1 MKALIYHILAV
12 FFIILGIIGIFL
24 PVMPTVPF
32 LLAALY
38 FAADSPAIKNFMQSN
53 KLLKHYLAVC
63 QGEYKI
69 KPLQF
74 YGALILLWSSLII
87 SAAAIPVWYCHMI
100 LLTVGAGVS
109 YHLWHLRK
117 K

>member
-38 FAADSPAIKNFMQSN
+38 FAADSPAIKNFMQNN

-63 QGEYKI
+63 RGEYKMSRG
-69 KPLQF
+69 QF
-74 YGALILLWSSLII
+74 HGSLILLWGSLVI
-87 SAAAIPVWYCHMI
+87 SGLAFPIWYCR
-100 LLTVGAGVS
+100 LLLLAVGLGVS
-109 YHLWHLRK
+109 YHLWHLQK